1 MFMDDQA
8 RFDRSDNHRLK
19 YLYDEKTLLGL
30 RDISRIQTKK
40 ELNKQNDE
48 RVQNIFKT
56 IDAKEQDKRRT

>member
-19 YLYDEKTLLGL
+19 YLYDEKALLGL